1 MAVNVTVRDIVNFP
15 GGTAKTVTVDII
27 QIVPVAGNP
36 EGDEIW
42 VSSSTTT
49 ATASGGGSIENIFK
63 NEMKRGFL
71 RSSGL
76 ISGLVNIP
84 ASAGF
89 KIAIDE
95 DIGNGVDITVDSGN
109 NLLLDDIAQDIET
122 KIQNEAVT
130 GGGGSKVG
138 NLSYL
143 NCQVR
148 FVGSKFQIE
157 SGTLS
162 DTYTGSGKSSIVIA
176 APDSGTDVRATLGL
190 DITISSALLAA
201 RQIVESDLAIAYN
214 AGGDILEVNS
224 TAGLSAGDVIKILDD
239 TNNQNVV
246 ISGVGPSNGLAASQ
260 MRFVTASGVTTG
272 LEETYAV
279 GSLVRLMHEVDV
291 ADPVSATAT
300 VDQLYRFQIDSLV
313 NQIDFSA

>member
-71 RSSGL
+71 KSSGL
-76 ISGLVNIP
+76 VSGLVNIP
-84 ASAGF
+84 SSAGF
-89 KIAIDE
+89 KVAIDE
-95 DIGNGVDITVDSGN
+95 DSVSAGVDIVLDSADN
-109 NLLLDDIAQDIET
+109 RLLGDIAQDIEN
-122 KIQNEAVT
+122 KIQAEAVI
-130 GGGGSKVG
+130 GGGGAKIG

-148 FVGSKFQIE
+148 FVNSKFQIE

-162 DTYTGSGKSSIVIA
+162 DTYTGDGKSSVEID
-176 APDSGTDVRATLGL
+176 APDSGVDIRATLGL

-201 RQIVESDLAIAYN
+201 RQIVESDLIVAYSS
-214 AGGDILEVNS
+214 GDILEVTS
-224 TAGLSAGDVIKILDD
+224 TAGLSAGAVIKILDD
-239 TNNQNVV
+239 TNSQNVV
-246 ISGVGPSNGLAASQ
+246 LSGVGIAGGLPGSQ

-272 LEETYAV
+272 LETSYAI
-279 GSLVRLMHEVDV
+279 GSVVRLLHEVDV
-291 ADPVSATAT
+291 ADPVSATDT
-300 VDQLYRFQIDSLV
+300 VDELYRFQIDSLV